1 MFIHKIRQFL
11 RFYWG
16 AVTKYQL
23 HSPVVFDLAQA
34 LIHDRR
40 WYYAFRDIEAIRKKM
55 LQSAVIL
62 HFTDFGAGQA
72 SGSVPLRRVARRSAS
87 SGEQGRRL
95 FRLANWA
102 QPKSILELGTS
113 VGIGT
118 MYLASGARNAR
129 FITLEG
135 AADCAAVAQS
145 NLELLNLPNVEVRSG
160 EFGTTMATAL
170 KDLAPVDLAYLDG
183 NHRRAATLDYF
194 EQCLALA
201 RENAIFIF
209 DDVYWSEEMTVA
221 WTEIQNHPQV
231 TMTVDF
237 FDLSLAFIN
246 PDFREKQHFR
256 IVPYWWK
263 PWKFF

>member
-1 MFIHKIRQFL
+1 MFIHKIQQFL

-34 LIHDRR
+34 LVQDQR
-40 WYYAFRDIEAIRKKM
+40 WYYAFSDIEAIRQQM
-55 LQSAVIL
+55 LKSAVVL

-87 SGEQGRRL
+87 SGQQGQRL
-95 FRLANWA
+95 FRLANWV
-102 QPKSILELGTS
+102 QPKSLLELGTS
-113 VGIGT
+113 VGVGT
-118 MYLASGARNAR
+118 MYLASGAKNGR

-135 AADCAAVAQS
+135 AADCAAVAKS
-145 NLELLNLPNVEVRSG
+145 NLELLGLTHVEVRSG
-160 EFGTTMATAL
+160 EFGTTLASAL
-170 KDLAPVDLAYLDG
+170 ADLAPVDLIYLDG

-194 EQCLALA
+194 EQCLAA
-201 RENAIFIF
+201 ASDKAVFIF
-209 DDVYWSEEMTVA
+209 DDVYWSAEMTVA
-221 WTEIQNHPQV
+221 WTEIQNHPRV
-231 TMTVDF
+231 TTTVDF

-246 PDFREKQHFR
+246 PDFRERQHYR

>member
-11 RFYWG
+11 RFYWR

-34 LIHDRR
+34 LLYDRR
-40 WYYAFRDIEAIRKKM
+40 WYYAFNDIEAIRQRM
-55 LQSAVIL
+55 LQSDVVL

-87 SGEQGRRL
+87 SSQQGQRL

-102 QPKSILELGTS
+102 QPRALLELGTS
-113 VGIGT
+113 IGIGT
-118 MYLASGARNAR
+118 MYLASGVRDAR

-135 AADCAAVAQS
+135 AVDCAAVAQS
-145 NLELLNLPNVEVRSG
+145 NLALLGLPHVEVRSG
-160 EFGTTMATAL
+160 EFDTTLTSAL
-170 KDLAPVDLAYLDG
+170 ADVSPVDLVYLDG
-183 NHRRAATLDYF
+183 NHRRAATLAYF
-194 EQCLALA
+194 EQCLASA
-201 RENAIFIF
+201 HTNAIFVF

-231 TMTVDF
+231 TTTVDF